1 MTLEH
6 LQFTQ
11 FGPYAKEQTIDFSA
25 FAGHQL
31 FLIHG
36 PTGAGKSFVLDAI
49 CYALYAESS
58 GAERDATDL
67 RSQYATPSEP
77 TAVTLDFRLGE
88 THYRVRRRPKM
99 ELAKKRG
106 DGTTT
111 RGPDAWLWDRTD
123 AVAHADAGAEG
134 TLLADGKRDVTD
146 RIEDL
151 LGLKAAQF
159 RQVALLPQGQFR
171 AFLSASSSDRED
183 ILKILFDTQRFADL
197 EAELKAMHSEAQ
209 EEARALLNQRKAL
222 LSQHD
227 TDTADELRALR
238 DERITALEAAKE
250 ERETATTKLKEATQ
264 TLQTARDHQQR
275 LNAVEEAKQTVKT
288 LKPEQEA
295 QAERTARAEAAERA
309 QRITPAE
316 ERMQERD
323 AERTDAQEA
332 LQEAKTT
339 YDAAKDALNDAQS
352 ALATEQERSDERAAL
367 SDKISAL
374 GTARSDVKKLAKA
387 KQTVASAQDELK
399 AAQRERDALQDT
411 VNQLES
417 NAEEAQSVIDTH
429 KDTAQTVAEH
439 KATVDTW
446 ANRLKQAKRLQD
458 LQEQRQEAKSEL
470 AEAQADAKE
479 RESARDAR
487 KQLVRMLEQSRDESY
502 ASVLA
507 SRLEDGDPCPVC
519 GATTHPAPANEVHD
533 VPDAKALESAREE
546 LDQAESDLQTAHQ
559 KQTQAQRA
567 VDKHTSAIE
576 TLQDTDAALTEH
588 TVSEM
593 EAKHKEA
600 KEALASARTAQSMV
614 ENATN
619 DLEAT
624 NEELETTRD
633 ALQAKQDAVRE
644 AKSTYEQATAR
655 VDDLTERVP
664 DGVDSVEALEAKQAA
679 LEDEL
684 ATLTTALEEAT
695 QAKETASNAYAAA
708 EKDLEN
714 KREQSETAQQK
725 YADAQEQFRTA
736 LHEHGFEDRSAYEA
750 ARMEP
755 DALAE
760 LRERIQEVNQQ
771 WSNAQS
777 NLEEAK
783 ARAEGITAPDVEGA
797 EATVEALN
805 ERISALDQ
813 EIGALQN
820 AKEALDDA
828 IDQLKAIQED
838 AQAAEEKAEHI
849 GHLSQVARGKQGN
862 ERNISLQRY
871 VLAARLKDVLQVANK
886 HLRRMSQGQY
896 HLRRA
901 TTLDDARSS
910 GGLDLRVYDA
920 HTNEERPVSTLSGGE
935 GFNASLALALGLSD
949 VVQRRTG
956 GRRLNTLFIDEGFGT
971 LDQDTL
977 ERALNVLYDVQEQQ
991 QGRLLGIISHV
1002 TELKR
1007 RLPARLTVHT
1017 AQDGSTLSV
1026 TT

>member
-11 FGPYAKEQTIDFSA
+11 FGPYAKEEAIDFSA

-67 RSQYATPSEP
+67 RSQYATPNEP

-88 THYRVRRRPKM
+88 THYRVRRRPRM

-123 AVAHADAGAEG
+123 AVANANTEAEG
-134 TLLADGKRDVTD
+134 RLLVEGKRDVTN

-209 EEARALLNQRKAL
+209 EEARTLLNQREAL

-227 TDTADELRALR
+227 AETADALHALR
-238 DERITALEAAKE
+238 DERASELQAANEARQA
-250 ERETATTKLKEATQ
+250 AQTKLQAATKA
-264 TLQTARDHQQR
+264 LQTAREQQQR
-275 LNAVEEAKQTVKT
+275 LDAVDKAQAAVEELQPKQD
-288 LKPEQEA
+288 A

-323 AERTDAQEA
+323 AERTDAQDA
-332 LQEAKTT
+332 LQDAKKT
-339 YDAAKDALNDAQS
+339 YDAAKEALESAQS
-352 ALATEQERSDERAAL
+352 ALNAEHERSDERGAL
-367 SDKISAL
+367 NDKISAL
-374 GTARSDVKKLAKA
+374 GTARSDVETLAEA
-387 KQTVASAQDELK
+387 KQTVASAQSNLE
-399 AAQRERDALQDT
+399 AAQQERDALQAE

-417 NAEEAQSVIDTH
+417 DAEQAQSVIDAHT
-429 KDTAQTVAEH
+429 DEAQTVANH
-439 KATVDTW
+439 KATVNTW
-446 ANRLKQAKRLQD
+446 ADRLKQARRLQD
-458 LQEQRQEAKSEL
+458 LQEQREEAESEL
-470 AEAQADAKE
+470 AEAQARVEERTETRDAKKDRVRALE
-479 RESARDAR
+479 QARD
-487 KQLVRMLEQSRDESY
+487 EGY

-519 GATTHPAPANEVHD
+519 GATAHPAPANDVHE
-533 VPDAKALESAREE
+533 VPDAKALESARTA
-546 LDQAESDLQTAHQ
+546 LDQSESDLQAAQQ

-588 TVSEM
+588 TVLEM
-593 EAKHKEA
+593 EAKHQDA
-600 KEALASARTAQSMV
+600 KEALASAQQAQSMV
-614 ENATN
+614 ENATTN
-619 DLEAT
+619 LEAT
-624 NEELETTRD
+624 NEALESTRD
-633 ALQAKQDAVRE
+633 ALQAKQNAVRE

-655 VDDLTERVP
+655 VHDLTERVP

-684 ATLTTALEEAT
+684 AALTTALEEAT
-695 QAKETASNAYAAA
+695 QAKEAASNTYAAA

-725 YADAQEQFRTA
+725 YAVAQEQFRAA
-736 LHEHGFEDRSAYEA
+736 LREHGFEDRSAYEA

-760 LRERIQEVNQQ
+760 LRKRIQEVDQQ

-777 NLEEAK
+777 KLEEAK
-783 ARAEGITAPDVEGA
+783 ARAKGITAPDVEGA
-797 EATVEALN
+797 EATVQALN
-805 ERISALDQ
+805 DRISTLDQ
-813 EIGALQN
+813 EIGGLQN
-820 AKEALDDA
+820 ATTALNDA
-828 IDQLKAIQED
+828 IEQLAAIQED
-838 AQAAEEKAEHI
+838 TQAAEEKAAHI

-871 VLAARLKDVLQVANK
+871 VLAARLKDVLQVANQ
-886 HLRRMSQGQY
+886 HLQRMSQGQY

-1007 RLPARLTVHT
+1007 RLPARLTVQA
-1017 AQDGSTLSV
+1017 AQDGSRLRVRT
-1026 TT
+1026 

>member
-67 RSQYATPSEP
+67 RSQYATPNEP
-77 TAVTLDFRLGE
+77 TAVTLDFRLGD
-88 THYRVRRRPKM
+88 THYRVRRRPRM

-123 AVAHADAGAEG
+123 AVAHADTEAEG
-134 TLLADGKRDVTD
+134 RLCAEGKRDVTD

-209 EEARALLNQRKAL
+209 EEARALLNQRETL

-227 TDTADELRALR
+227 ADTASDLHALR
-238 DERITALEAAKE
+238 DERASELQAANKARTNAKAKLRDATEAL
-250 ERETATTKLKEATQ
+250 Q
-264 TLQTARDHQQR
+264 SARDQQQR
-275 LNAVEEAKQTVKT
+275 LRAVAEAQEAVEE

-295 QAERTARAEAAERA
+295 QAERTARAESAERA

-316 ERMQERD
+316 ERMQERN

-332 LQEAKTT
+332 LQDTKKN
-339 YDAAKDALNDAQS
+339 YDTAKDALESAQS
-352 ALATEQERSDERAAL
+352 ALATEQERSHERDAL
-367 SDKISAL
+367 NDKISAL
-374 GTARSDVKKLAKA
+374 GTARSDVEKLAKA

-399 AAQRERDALQDT
+399 DAQQERDTLQAK

-417 NAEEAQSVIDTH
+417 DAEEAQSVIDTH
-429 KDTAQTVAEH
+429 TDEAQTVAER

-446 ANRLKQAKRLQD
+446 ADRLKQARRLQD
-458 LQEQRQEAKSEL
+458 LQEQRQEAESEL
-470 AEAQADAKE
+470 AEAKARAKE
-479 RESARDAR
+479 RTETRDAKKKRMRALEQARD
-487 KQLVRMLEQSRDESY
+487 EGY

-519 GATTHPAPANEVHD
+519 GATTHPAPADGVHD
-533 VPDAKALESAREE
+533 VPDAEALELARTA
-546 LDQAESDLQTAHQ
+546 LDKADSDLQTAQQ

-567 VDKHTSAIE
+567 VDKHATAIE

-593 EAKHKEA
+593 EAKHQGA
-600 KEALASARTAQSMV
+600 KEALASAQQAQSMV
-614 ENATN
+614 EDATT

-624 NEELETTRD
+624 NEALETTRD
-633 ALQAKQDAVRE
+633 VLREKKDAVGDAE
-644 AKSTYEQATAR
+644 SMYEQASAR

-664 DGVDSVEALEAKQAA
+664 EGIESIADLDAKKADLEEQLSAYEEALQQAKTQVDTAKTAHTEAKTN
-679 LEDEL
+679 L
-684 ATLTTALEEAT
+684 A
-695 QAKETASNAYAAA
+695 NA
-708 EKDLEN
+708 
-714 KREQSETAQQK
+714 REQSETAQQK
-725 YADAQEQFRTA
+725 YAAAQEQFRAA
-736 LHEHGFEDRSAYEA
+736 LREHGFEDRSAYEA

-760 LRERIQEVNQQ
+760 LRKRIQEVDQQ

-777 NLEEAK
+777 KLKEAK

-797 EATVEALN
+797 EAAVEALN
-805 ERISALDQ
+805 DRISALDQ
-813 EIGALQN
+813 EIGGLQN
-820 AKEALDDA
+820 ATTALDDA
-828 IDQLKAIQED
+828 IEQLDAIQED
-838 AQAAEEKAEHI
+838 AQAAEEKAAHI
-849 GHLSQVARGKQGN
+849 GHLSQVAHGKQGN

-871 VLAARLKDVLQVANK
+871 VLAARLKDVLQVANE
-886 HLRRMSQGQY
+886 HLQRMSQGQY

-920 HTNEERPVSTLSGGE
+920 HTNEKRPVSTLSGGE

-971 LDQDTL
+971 LDQETL
-977 ERALNVLYDVQEQQ
+977 QRALNVLHDVQERQ

-1007 RLPARLTVHT
+1007 RLPARLTVQA

>member
-11 FGPYAKEQTIDFSA
+11 FGPYAKKQTIDFSA

-58 GAERDATDL
+58 GAERDATNL
-67 RSQYATPSEP
+67 RSQYATPNEP
-77 TAVTLDFRLGE
+77 TAVTLDFRLGD
-88 THYRVRRRPKM
+88 THYRVRRRPRM

-123 AVAHADAGAEG
+123 AVAHDDAGAEG
-134 TLLADGKRDVTD
+134 TLLAEGKRDVTD
-146 RIEDL
+146 RIENL

-209 EEARALLNQRKAL
+209 EEARALLNQRETL

-227 TDTADELRALR
+227 ADTASDLHALR
-238 DERITALEAAKE
+238 DERARELQAANKARTNAKAELRDATEAL
-250 ERETATTKLKEATQ
+250 Q
-264 TLQTARDHQQR
+264 SARDQQQR
-275 LNAVEEAKQTVKT
+275 LRAVEEAQEAVEQ
-288 LKPEQEA
+288 LKPEQGA
-295 QAERTARAEAAERA
+295 QAERTARAESAERA

-316 ERMQERD
+316 ERMQERT

-332 LQEAKTT
+332 LQETKKN
-339 YDAAKDALNDAQS
+339 YDTAKDALESAQS
-352 ALATEQERSDERAAL
+352 ALATEQERSDERDAL
-367 SDKISAL
+367 NAKISVL
-374 GTARSDVKKLAKA
+374 GTARSDVKKLARA

-399 AAQRERDALQDT
+399 DAQQEHDALQAK

-417 NAEEAQSVIDTH
+417 DAEEAQSVIDTH
-429 KDTAQTVAEH
+429 TDEAQTVVER

-446 ANRLKQAKRLQD
+446 ADRLTQARRLQD
-458 LQEQRQEAKSEL
+458 LQEQRQEAESEL
-470 AEAQADAKE
+470 AEAKARVKERTETRDAKKE
-479 RESARDAR
+479 RVRALEQARD
-487 KQLVRMLEQSRDESY
+487 EGY

-519 GATTHPAPANEVHD
+519 GATTHPAPADDVHD
-533 VPDAKALESAREE
+533 VPDAEALESARTA
-546 LDQAESDLQTAHQ
+546 LDKADSDLQTAQQ

-567 VDKHTSAIE
+567 VDKHATAIE

-593 EAKHKEA
+593 KAKHQDA
-600 KEALASARTAQSMV
+600 KEALTSAQQAQSMV
-614 ENATN
+614 EDATT

-624 NEELETTRD
+624 NEALETTRD
-633 ALQAKQDAVRE
+633 ALRGTKDAVGDAE
-644 AKSTYEQATAR
+644 NMYEQASAR

-684 ATLTTALEEAT
+684 AALTTALEEAT

-725 YADAQEQFRTA
+725 YAAAQEQFRVA
-736 LHEHGFEDRSAYEA
+736 LREHGFEDRSAYEA
-750 ARMEP
+750 ARMEA

-760 LRERIQEVNQQ
+760 LRKRIQEVDQQ

-777 NLEEAK
+777 KLEEAK
-783 ARAEGITAPDVEGA
+783 ARAEGITAPDVENA

-805 ERISALDQ
+805 DRISALDQ
-813 EIGALQN
+813 KIGGLQN
-820 AKEALDDA
+820 ATTALDDA
-828 IDQLKAIQED
+828 IEQLDTIQED
-838 AQAAEEKAEHI
+838 AQEAERKAEHI

-871 VLAARLKDVLQVANK
+871 VLAARLKDVLQVANE
-886 HLRRMSQGQY
+886 HLQRMSQGQY

-971 LDQDTL
+971 LDQETL
-977 ERALNVLYDVQEQQ
+977 QRALNVLHDVQERQ

-1007 RLPARLTVHT
+1007 RLPARLTVQA